1 MNAPVHSDVVQS
13 ILADACVSISGLKK
27 NPAAV
32 IAAAR
37 EQQVAILN
45 RNKPVA
51 YMISPE
57 VWDYLCE
64 LVSDQKLIEMA
75 REALDSDEQGVP
87 VTMDELLD

>member
-1 MNAPVHSDVVQS
+1 MNAPFTSGSVEP
-13 ILADACVSISGLKK
+13 ILANACVGISALKK

-45 RNKPVA
+45 RNRPVA

-57 VWDYLCE
+57 VWEHVCD
-64 LVSDQKLIEMA
+64 LVDDLKLAEIVEERLGGGEEEIEVS
-75 REALDSDEQGVP
+75 L
-87 VTMDELLD
+87 DEL